1 MTGACTRRGRP
12 HTDLPHTDKRPAATA
27 TRQTGVTMR
36 SDSMAGQQEKYLS
49 LLSEQ
54 FPTCQAVYTEVINLE
69 AILNLPKATEHFIS
83 DVHGDSQQFDHII
96 NNCSGVIRERVKTV
110 FRHKLTAG
118 EQAELCTLIYYPDE
132 KLKRVKEQRLDT
144 PTWYRAALMQL
155 IELARYLSDAYTRS
169 KVRKAM
175 PVAYAYII
183 DELLH
188 ASGGEQTDRHVYHE
202 RIIESI
208 LETGSVCDFIRSLS
222 ALIKRLAVDHLHVV
236 GDIYDRGPHG
246 DVIMDR
252 LMAYHSL
259 DIQWGN
265 HDVCWMGAAAGSEA
279 CIATVVRNAIHYDT
293 LNILEGSYGIALREL
308 ALFAEETY
316 AKEDVLS
323 PVEKA
328 ISVIMFKLQGQL
340 IQRHPEFDMADRLLL
355 DKLDLSHGPHGK
367 VCISGK
373 NYDLTTRDFPTLDAD
388 DPYEL
393 TPAERHV
400 MSSLVESFT
409 HSRRL
414 QRHVAF
420 LYEQGTMYLAY
431 NGNLLFHGCVPMRED
446 GSFRPIRMGENRHL
460 VGRAYLDACER
471 LARRAWHERSGELLD
486 WMWYLWCG
494 LGSPLSGRNIKTFE
508 RTFVADK
515 STWVEEQDPYFE
527 LTNRPDVCDH
537 VLAEFGLYGPR
548 CHIINGHTPVASSH
562 GESPIRGG
570 GKRLVIDGGFCRAYH
585 HKTGIAGYTL
595 IVDARGMRIKAH
607 RPFDSI
613 VDVVADRGDI
623 YSDDDQLEVN
633 ERPLMV
639 ADTDTGAH
647 IRGQI
652 DDLTALLDAYRT
664 GELPERG

>member
-1 MTGACTRRGRP
+1 M
-12 HTDLPHTDKRPAATA
+12 
-27 TRQTGVTMR
+27 QTPQR
-36 SDSMAGQQEKYLS
+36 ADQQLKYLT
-49 LLSEQ
+49 LLSEK

-83 DVHGDSQQFDHII
+83 DVHGDSDQFDHII
-96 NNCSGVIRERVKTV
+96 NNCSGVVRERVKAV
-110 FRHKLTAG
+110 FRHRLTAG

-132 KLKRVKEQRLDT
+132 KLRRVKASRQDT
-144 PTWYRAALMQL
+144 PTWYRTALMQL
-155 IELARYLSDAYTRS
+155 VELARYLSDAYTRS

-265 HDVCWMGAAAGSEA
+265 HDIVWMGAAAGGEA
-279 CIATVVRNAIHYDT
+279 CVATVVRNAIHYGT
-293 LNILEGSYGIALREL
+293 LDILESSYGIALREL

-316 AKEDVLS
+316 AKDDVLT
-323 PVEKA
+323 PAEKA
-328 ISVIMFKLQGQL
+328 ISVIMFKLHGQA
-340 IQRHPEFDMADRLLL
+340 IMRHPEFDMEGRLLL
-355 DKLDLSHGPHGK
+355 EHIDLSHGPHGK
-367 VCISGK
+367 VTIGGK
-373 NYDLTTRDFPTLDAD
+373 SYDLTTTDFPTLDPER
-388 DPYEL
+388 PYEL
-393 TPAERHV
+393 TDAERRV
-400 MSSLVESFT
+400 MASLVESFAN
-409 HSRRL
+409 SRRL
-414 QRHVAF
+414 KRHVAF
-420 LYEQGTMYLAY
+420 LYEHGSMYLAY

-446 GSFRPIRMGENRHL
+446 GSFRPVRMGESRHL
-460 VGRAYLDACER
+460 AGRAYLDACDR
-471 LARRAWHERSGELLD
+471 LARRAWHERSQELLD

-515 STWVEEQDPYFE
+515 STWAEEQDPYFE

-537 VLAEFGLYGPR
+537 VLAEFGLYGPS
-548 CHIINGHTPVASSH
+548 CHIINGHTPVESSH

-595 IVDARGMRIKAH
+595 IVDAHGMRIKAH
-607 RPFDSI
+607 RPFESI
-613 VDVVADRGDI
+613 GDVVADRGDI

-647 IRGQI
+647 IRAQI
-652 DDLTALLDAYRT
+652 DDLTALLDAYRS
-664 GELPERG
+664 GELPERGKSA